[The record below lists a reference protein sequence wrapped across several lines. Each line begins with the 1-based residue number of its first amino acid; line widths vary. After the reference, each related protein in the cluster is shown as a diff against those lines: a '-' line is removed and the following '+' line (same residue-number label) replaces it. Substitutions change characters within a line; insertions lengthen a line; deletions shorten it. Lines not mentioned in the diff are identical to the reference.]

1 MIKMNKFFFVVIF
14 LLISVSIYPQELN
27 CKVIVNYENLP
38 VKNRELLV
46 DFRNVVEGYM
56 NTTRFTDEVW
66 EGDKIDCT
74 LNIFFTSASSDVE
87 YGAQIV
93 VVSQRPVYQSTMNS
107 PMLTIN
113 DGDWSFKY
121 EVGQSMYVNFNVFD
135 PLTSLLDYYGL
146 VIIGFDTDTFEEF
159 GGTPYFKKAFD
170 IVNRASN
177 SSYNNGWLANNN
189 VYSRWGLVSDLL
201 NEKYAAFRS
210 AIFDYHYGIDIFAQ
224 DKEIGQAKIVELINV
239 LYSLYQQSGIIK
251 SVFVQTFFNAKYGEI
266 SDRLK
271 DYHDNT
277 IFNKLKK
284 IDPSHAG
291 RYDQMQP

>member
-1 MIKMNKFFFVVIF
+1 MNKFFFVVIF

-93 VVSQRPVYQSTMNS
+93 VVSQRPIYQSTMNS